1 MAAYSVWRLIQP
13 RPDLT
18 VELDDEDRS
27 ADERSAARQLRAE
40 RWQEYTAAK
49 EEQIRC
55 KLEVPSLC
63 GLPRFLLG

>member
-1 MAAYSVWRLIQP
+1 MAAGSSSFCMDDGVGSS
-13 RPDLT
+13 
-18 VELDDEDRS
+18 DDEDRS

-55 KLEVPSLC
+55 KLEVLHFC
-63 GLPRFLLG
+63 GLPRSFLA